1 MLEVLDAA
9 AGRRWYRSGLAAL
22 EATCA
27 EINSLNVFPV
37 ADADTGTNLLMT
49 LRGAAE
55 TWNPRRSRDLG
66 RRGADSVDVSAVE
79 GADLAQLVTAI
90 ARRCLLGAR
99 GGSGVILSQ
108 LLRGVA
114 EVLAEQSP
122 AAGRAAL

>member
-1 MLEVLDAA
+1 MRRSRQPADCRGGWLASFQHAGSQERGRRVLEVLDAA

-55 TWNPRRSRDLG
+55 PVLLRGAAEPVLL
-66 RRGADSVDVSAVE
+66 RGADSDDVPTFE
-79 GADLAQLVTAI
+79 GAD
-90 ARRCLLGAR
+90 
-99 GGSGVILSQ
+99 
-108 LLRGVA
+108 
-114 EVLAEQSP
+114 
-122 AAGRAAL
+122 